1 MFPARAGMI
10 SWTHTLPPA
19 SLYVPRTRGDDLLR
33 LREQIREN
41 SAKLSEAEGL
51 PAKKIGSGWE
61 SDEGRSD
68 AWLVS
73 RLIEQKTHKKIVFL
87 FIPTQFFVYNMIGAR
102 KTQIKTRTQGEV
114 Q

>member
-10 SWTHTLPPA
+10 LRPFRTARNHA
-19 SLYVPRTRGDDLLR
+19 NVPRTRGDDLLR